1 MGLYSSS
8 ICHVSIFLKDWLLVS
23 WTLSLSLVQV
33 LEHVCPHPQTPKS
46 MSRHPRNGT
55 THTWETG
62 SATADEQSLD
72 GFGPSLHLLEARN
85 ARRHVSDIQSVG
97 MWSWRGSGSS
107 LAPIAARSPLQLAS
121 GLAEAHA
128 GPGLVG
134 PSLPDVFQPSGLLS
148 VSRYWGL
155 LPNGARDYRGAQERV
170 DGDPVSAVSEMG
182 EGTWMGMHLT
192 GPDVGFPKRGSSDK
206 ESLRSVILQGH
217 QWKMMSCTIPL
228 SLERNSARQP
238 SGSWSARGPSLQ
250 SLGGLGNAAL
260 RHVQHAT
267 VTSLLSCGKKLR

>member
-1 MGLYSSS
+1 MRRKEFSARWAWGCTVAASAMSLS
-8 ICHVSIFLKDWLLVS
+8 LKDWLLVS
-23 WTLSLSLVQV
+23 WALSLSLVQV

-134 PSLPDVFQPSGLLS
+134 PSLPDVFQPSGRFLCPGIGGCC
-148 VSRYWGL
+148 R
-155 LPNGARDYRGAQERV
+155 
-170 DGDPVSAVSEMG
+170 
-182 EGTWMGMHLT
+182 T
-192 GPDVGFPKRGSSDK
+192 GPA
-206 ESLRSVILQGH
+206 
-217 QWKMMSCTIPL
+217 TI
-228 SLERNSARQP
+228 
-238 SGSWSARGPSLQ
+238 
-250 SLGGLGNAAL
+250 AAL
-260 RHVQHAT
+260 KKGLT
-267 VTSLLSCGKKLR
+267 VTP